1 MLFPRYR
8 ANAIRVRGMRDRK
21 DPRVDK
27 DGPASTAAPKGV
39 RARQAKDDARVAD
52 VLALAK
58 QYESMGLNMPA
69 KVAEDLQVSAKTV
82 RQILDAAKQGG
93 T

>member
-1 MLFPRYR
+1 MK
-8 ANAIRVRGMRDRK
+8 DRK
-21 DPRVDK
+21 NQGDK
-27 DGPASTAAPKGV
+27 DGPAATGAPKGV

-82 RQILDAAKQGG
+82 RQILDAAKQDGA
-93 T
+93 

>member
-8 ANAIRVRGMRDRK
+8 ANAIRVRGIEVAK
-21 DPRVDK
+21 DQRVDK
-27 DGPASTAAPKGV
+27 NAPPASGTPKGA
-39 RARQAKDDARVAD
+39 RSRQAKDDARVAD